1 MKIGQI
7 VKERYEILEILG
19 EGGMAFVYKARDMQ
33 LERFVAI
40 KTLKPNYVNQE
51 TFVDRFKREAKTAA
65 NLNHPNIVQI
75 FDWGIEDEP
84 YFVMEY
90 IEGNTLTSIIAKN
103 RTISLSDILFIGA
116 QVSSGLHAAHQ
127 KGLVHRDIK
136 PGNIMIT
143 PDGKVK
149 VTDFGIVSLQ
159 NEESDITKTGS
170 ILGTASYIS
179 PEQAQGKPVSIES
192 DLYSLG
198 TVLYELITG
207 KAPFSG
213 DSPISTATKHLTEK
227 PEKPSLFRR
236 DLPKGVESA
245 ILKLLEKATYD
256 RFKSAEDLRATL
268 LQQRKALQSEQTREN
283 LVDLTNPKVKLR
295 FTLPALI
302 ISIGVVIGTVWTLT
316 QVFDGLPVDGGA
328 PTLIE
333 IPDLTGSEQAQALE
347 DLQNLGFKVG
357 IENSADASVPAGSV
371 IRTQPP
377 SNTVINPD
385 SLVTIIVSV
394 GPEAFPIPYVLDI
407 ETERAIYV
415 VEESG
420 FTLGQLLEVN
430 DENIPRGFV
439 ISQNPVAGT
448 KMSPGTKV
456 DLVVS
461 KGPSLIEISDLS
473 RKSPEDAI
481 QILETL
487 GFEYELIEEYS
498 EDVEIGL
505 VSGTIPE
512 AGEIVTP
519 DELIQVIVS
528 LGIKIEVPEV
538 EGLGYED
545 AINILEELGLV
556 VTVSGDTN
564 GVVRKQIPRK
574 GEFVEPEG
582 VVELT
587 FGRLRT
593 KKLKIELINWYK
605 NNKRSFSWR
614 NTKILGKFY

>member
-227 PEKPSLFRR
+227 PERPSLFRR
-236 DLPKGVESA
+236 DLPKGVETA

-302 ISIGVVIGTVWTLT
+302 MSIGVVFGTIWTLT

-377 SNTVINPD
+377 SNTIINPD

-448 KMSPGTKV
+448 KMSPGTTV

-461 KGPSLIEISDLS
+461 KGPSLIVISDLS

-538 EGLGYED
+538 EGLGYEE
-545 AINILEELGLV
+545 ALSVLEELGLV
-556 VTVSGDTN
+556 ATVSGDTN
-564 GVVRKQIPRK
+564 GIVRKQIPRK
-574 GEFVEPEG
+574 GEFLEPEG

-587 FGRLRT
+587 FE
-593 KKLKIELINWYK
+593 K
-605 NNKRSFSWR
+605 
-614 NTKILGKFY
+614 

>member
-19 EGGMAFVYKARDMQ
+19 EGGMAFVYKARDTQ
-33 LERFVAI
+33 LERLVAI

-51 TFVDRFKREAKTAA
+51 TFVERFKREATTAA

-116 QVSSGLHAAHQ
+116 QVANGLHAAHQ

-179 PEQAQGKPVSIES
+179 PEQAQGKAVSIES

-207 KAPFSG
+207 KAPFTG
-213 DSPISTATKHLTEK
+213 DTPISTATKHLTEK
-227 PEKPSLFRR
+227 PEKPSNYRR

-245 ILKLLEKATYD
+245 IMKLLEKATYD

-268 LQQRKALQSEQTREN
+268 LQQRKTLQSEETREN
-283 LVDLTNPKVKLR
+283 LVDLTNPKIKLR
-295 FTLPALI
+295 FTLPALLLSMGI
-302 ISIGVVIGTVWTLT
+302 VFGTIWTLT

-328 PTLIE
+328 PSLIE
-333 IPDLTGSEQAQALE
+333 IPDLTGSMQAQALE
-347 DLQNLGFKVG
+347 DLQALGFKVG

-371 IRTQPP
+371 IRTQPS
-377 SNTVINPD
+377 SNTIINPD

-407 ETERAIYV
+407 ETERALYV

-420 FTLGQLLEVN
+420 FSIGQLLEVN
-430 DENIPRGFV
+430 DDITPRGFV

-448 KMSPGTKV
+448 KMSPGSIV
-456 DLVVS
+456 DLVIS

-498 EDVEIGL
+498 EDIEIGL
-505 VSGTIPE
+505 VSGTLPG

-519 DELIQVIVS
+519 EQLIQVVVS
-528 LGIKIEVPEV
+528 LGIRIEVPEV
-538 EGLGYED
+538 DGMSYEE
-545 AINILEELGLV
+545 ALNVLEELNLV
-556 VTVSGDTN
+556 VTVSGDTSKI
-564 GVVRKQIPRK
+564 VRKQIPRK
-574 GEFVEPEG
+574 GEFIEPGE

-587 FGRLRT
+587 FGD
-593 KKLKIELINWYK
+593 
-605 NNKRSFSWR
+605 
-614 NTKILGKFY
+614 

>member
-75 FDWGIEDEP
+75 FDWGIEKEP

-116 QVSSGLHAAHQ
+116 QVSNGLHAAHQ

-227 PEKPSLFRR
+227 PEKPSMIRR
-236 DLPKGVESA
+236 DLPKGVETA

-302 ISIGVVIGTVWTLT
+302 ISIGVVIGTIWTLT
-316 QVFDGLPVDGGA
+316 QVFDGLPTDGGA

-347 DLQNLGFKVG
+347 DLQNLGFKIG

-377 SNTVINPD
+377 SNTIVNPD

-407 ETERAIYV
+407 ETERAIYI

-430 DENIPRGFV
+430 DENIPRGFI

-448 KMSPGTKV
+448 KMSPGTAV

-461 KGPSLIEISDLS
+461 KGPSLIVISDLS

-538 EGLGYED
+538 EGLVYED

-556 VTVSGDTN
+556 ATVTGDTN

-574 GEFVEPEG
+574 GEFVEPES

-587 FGRLRT
+587 FG
-593 KKLKIELINWYK
+593 
-605 NNKRSFSWR
+605 S
-614 NTKILGKFY
+614 

>member
-7 VKERYEILEILG
+7 VKDRYEILEILG
-19 EGGMAFVYKARDMQ
+19 EGGMAFVYKARDTQ

-51 TFVDRFKREAKTAA
+51 TFVERFKREAKTAA

-116 QVSSGLHAAHQ
+116 QVSNGLHAAHQ

-198 TVLYELITG
+198 TVLYELIAGKPPFTG
-207 KAPFSG
+207 
-213 DSPISTATKHLTEK
+213 DTPISTATKHLTEK
-227 PEKPSLFRR
+227 PEKLSSFRR
-236 DLPKGVESA
+236 DLPKGVENT
-245 ILKLLEKATYD
+245 IMKMLEKATYD
-256 RFKSAEDLRATL
+256 RFKSAEDVRATL
-268 LQQRKALQSEQTREN
+268 LQQRKSLQSEQTREN
-283 LVDLTNPKVKLR
+283 LVDLTNPKIKLR
-295 FTLPALI
+295 FTLPALL
-302 ISIGVVIGTVWTLT
+302 ISIGVVVGTIWTLT
-316 QVFDGLPVDGGA
+316 QVFDGLPVDGGT
-328 PTLIE
+328 PTLVE

-357 IENSADASVPAGSV
+357 IENSADPSVPAGSV
-371 IRTQPP
+371 IRTQPQ
-377 SNTVINPD
+377 SNTVVNPD

-407 ETERAIYV
+407 ETERAVYV

-420 FTLGQLLEVN
+420 FILGQLLEVN
-430 DENIPRGFV
+430 DDNIPRGFV

-448 KMSPGTKV
+448 KMSPGSTI
-456 DLVVS
+456 DLVIS

-487 GFEYELIEEYS
+487 GFEYELIEEFS
-498 EDVEIGL
+498 ENIEVGL
-505 VSGTIPE
+505 VSGTLPE
-512 AGEIVTP
+512 AGEVVTP
-519 DELIQVIVS
+519 DQLIQVIVS

-538 EGLGYED
+538 EGLNYED
-545 AINILEELGLV
+545 AIKILEELNLV
-556 VTVSGDTN
+556 VTVNGDTN

-574 GEFVEPEG
+574 GEFLEPEG

-587 FGRLRT
+587 FG
-593 KKLKIELINWYK
+593 
-605 NNKRSFSWR
+605 S
-614 NTKILGKFY
+614 

>member
-236 DLPKGVESA
+236 DLPKGVETA

-295 FTLPALI
+295 FTLPALV
-302 ISIGVVIGTVWTLT
+302 ISIGVVFGTIWTLT

-377 SNTVINPD
+377 SNTIINPD

-448 KMSPGTKV
+448 KMSPGTTV

-564 GVVRKQIPRK
+564 GIVRKQIPRK
-574 GEFVEPEG
+574 GEFLEPEG

-587 FGRLRT
+587 FG
-593 KKLKIELINWYK
+593 
-605 NNKRSFSWR
+605 S
-614 NTKILGKFY
+614 

>member
-7 VKERYEILEILG
+7 VKERYEILQVLG
-19 EGGMAFVYKARDMQ
+19 EGGMAFVYKARDTQ

-40 KTLKPNYVNQE
+40 KTLKPSYVNQE
-51 TFVDRFKREAKTAA
+51 TFVDRFKREARTAA

-75 FDWGIEDEP
+75 FDWGIEEEP

-90 IEGNTLTSIIAKN
+90 IEGDTLTSIISKN
-103 RTISLSDILFIGA
+103 KTISLSDILFIGA
-116 QVSSGLHAAHQ
+116 QVSNGLHAAHQ

-170 ILGTASYIS
+170 VLGTASYIS

-207 KAPFSG
+207 KTPFSG

-227 PEKPSLFRR
+227 PEKLSTFRK

-268 LQQRKALQSEQTREN
+268 LQQRKMLQSEQTREN
-283 LVDLTNPKVKLR
+283 LVDLTNPKIKLR
-295 FTLPALI
+295 FTLPALLL
-302 ISIGVVIGTVWTLT
+302 SIGVVVGTIWTLT

-328 PTLIE
+328 PTLVE

-347 DLQNLGFKVG
+347 DLQSLGFKVG
-357 IENSADASVPAGSV
+357 IENAADSSVPAGSV

-377 SNTVINPD
+377 SNTIINPD

-420 FTLGQLLEVN
+420 FILGQLLEVN
-430 DENIPRGFV
+430 DNSIPRGFV

-448 KMSPGTKV
+448 KMSPGSSV

-461 KGPSLIEISDLS
+461 KGPSLVEISDLS

-487 GFEYELIEEYS
+487 GFKYEIVEEYS
-498 EDVEIGL
+498 EDIEIGL
-505 VSGTIPE
+505 VSGTFPE

-519 DELIQVIVS
+519 DQLIQVVVS
-528 LGIKIEVPEV
+528 LGIRIEMPEV
-538 EGLGYED
+538 DGLSYED
-545 AINILEELGLV
+545 AINILEELNLV
-556 VTVSGDTN
+556 ASVIGDT
-564 GVVRKQIPRK
+564 GGKVRKQIPRK
-574 GEFVEPEG
+574 GEFVEPG
-582 VVELT
+582 QVVELT
-587 FGRLRT
+587 FGD
-593 KKLKIELINWYK
+593 
-605 NNKRSFSWR
+605 
-614 NTKILGKFY
+614 

>member
-7 VKERYEILEILG
+7 VKERYEILQVLG
-19 EGGMAFVYKARDMQ
+19 EGGMAFVYKARDTQ

-75 FDWGIEDEP
+75 FDWGIEEEP

-90 IEGNTLTSIIAKN
+90 IEGETLTSIISKN
-103 RTISLSDILFIGA
+103 KTISLSDILFIGA

-170 ILGTASYIS
+170 VLGTASYIS

-207 KAPFSG
+207 KTPFSG

-227 PEKPSLFRR
+227 PEKLSTYRK
-236 DLPKGVESA
+236 DLPRGVENA

-268 LQQRKALQSEQTREN
+268 LQQRKMLQSEQTREN
-283 LVDLTNPKVKLR
+283 LVDLTNPKIKLR
-295 FTLPALI
+295 FTLPALLL
-302 ISIGVVIGTVWTLT
+302 SVGVVIGTIWTLT
-316 QVFDGLPVDGGA
+316 KVFDGLPVDGGTQ
-328 PTLIE
+328 TLVE

-347 DLQNLGFKVG
+347 DLQSLGFKVG
-357 IENSADASVPAGSV
+357 IENAADSSVPAGSV

-377 SNTVINPD
+377 SNTIINPE

-394 GPEAFPIPYVLDI
+394 GPEAFPIPYILDI

-420 FTLGQLLEVN
+420 FILGQLLEVN
-430 DENIPRGFV
+430 DNNIPRGFV

-448 KMSPGTKV
+448 KMSPGSSV

-473 RKSPEDAI
+473 RKSPEDAV

-487 GFEYELIEEYS
+487 GFKYELVEEYS
-498 EDVEIGL
+498 EDIEIGL
-505 VSGTIPE
+505 VSGTLPE

-519 DELIQVIVS
+519 DQIIQVVVS
-528 LGIKIEVPEV
+528 LGIRIEMPEV
-538 EGLGYED
+538 DGLSYEE
-545 AINILEELGLV
+545 AINILEELDLIPTV
-556 VTVSGDTN
+556 VGDTS
-564 GVVRKQIPRK
+564 GKVRMQIPRK
-574 GEFVEPEG
+574 GEFVEPG
-582 VVELT
+582 QVVELT
-587 FGRLRT
+587 FGD
-593 KKLKIELINWYK
+593 
-605 NNKRSFSWR
+605 
-614 NTKILGKFY
+614 

>member
-7 VKERYEILEILG
+7 VKERYEILQVLG
-19 EGGMAFVYKARDMQ
+19 EGGMAFVYKARDTQ

-51 TFVDRFKREAKTAA
+51 TFVDRFKREARTAA

-75 FDWGIEDEP
+75 FDWGIEEEP

-90 IEGNTLTSIIAKN
+90 IEGDTLTSIISKN
-103 RTISLSDILFIGA
+103 KTISLSDILFIGA
-116 QVSSGLHAAHQ
+116 QVSNGLHAAHQ

-170 ILGTASYIS
+170 VLGTASYIS
-179 PEQAQGKPVSIES
+179 PEQAQGKSVSIES

-198 TVLYELITG
+198 TVLYELIAG
-207 KAPFSG
+207 KTPFSG

-227 PEKPSLFRR
+227 PEKLSMFRK
-236 DLPKGVESA
+236 DIPKGVENA

-268 LQQRKALQSEQTREN
+268 LQQRKMLQSEQTREN
-283 LVDLTNPKVKLR
+283 LVDLTNPKIKLR
-295 FTLPALI
+295 FTLPALLL
-302 ISIGVVIGTVWTLT
+302 SIGVVVGTIWTLT

-328 PTLIE
+328 PTLVE
-333 IPDLTGSEQAQALE
+333 IPDLTGSEQAQALQ
-347 DLQNLGFKVG
+347 DLQSLGFKVG
-357 IENSADASVPAGSV
+357 IENAADSFVPAGSV

-377 SNTVINPD
+377 SNTVIDPD

-420 FTLGQLLEVN
+420 FILGQLLEVN
-430 DENIPRGFV
+430 DNNIPRGFV

-448 KMSPGTKV
+448 KMSPGSSV

-487 GFEYELIEEYS
+487 GFEYEIVEEYS
-498 EDVEIGL
+498 DDIEIGL
-505 VSGTIPE
+505 VSGTLPE

-519 DELIQVIVS
+519 DQLIQVVVS
-528 LGIKIEVPEV
+528 LGIRIEMPEV
-538 EGLGYED
+538 EGLSYED
-545 AINILEELGLV
+545 AINILEELNLV
-556 VTVSGDTN
+556 ATVVGDTS
-564 GVVRKQIPRK
+564 GKVRKQIPRK
-574 GEFVEPEG
+574 NEFVEPG
-582 VVELT
+582 QVVELT
-587 FGRLRT
+587 FG
-593 KKLKIELINWYK
+593 E
-605 NNKRSFSWR
+605 
-614 NTKILGKFY
+614 

>member
-19 EGGMAFVYKARDMQ
+19 EGGMAFVYKARDTQ

-40 KTLKPNYVNQE
+40 KTLKPTYVNQE

-75 FDWGIEDEP
+75 FDWGIEGEP

-179 PEQAQGKPVSIES
+179 PEQAQGKSVSIES

-256 RFKSAEDLRATL
+256 RFKSAEDLRAIL

-302 ISIGVVIGTVWTLT
+302 LSIGVVIGTVWTLT
-316 QVFDGLPVDGGA
+316 QVFDGLPADGGA
-328 PTLIE
+328 PTLVE

-357 IENSADASVPAGSV
+357 IENSANASVPAGSV

-415 VEESG
+415 IEESG
-420 FTLGQLLEVN
+420 FNLGQLLEVN
-430 DENIPRGFV
+430 DDSIPRGFV

-448 KMSPGTKV
+448 KMSPGTTV

-498 EDVEIGL
+498 EDIEIGL

-519 DELIQVIVS
+519 DQLIQVVVS
-528 LGIKIEVPEV
+528 LGIRIEMPEV
-538 EGLGYED
+538 DGLSYED
-545 AINILEELGLV
+545 AINILEELNLIP
-556 VTVSGDTN
+556 TIIGDTN
-564 GVVRKQIPRK
+564 GKVRQQIPRK
-574 GEFVEPEG
+574 GEFVEPG
-582 VVELT
+582 QVVELT
-587 FGRLRT
+587 FGD
-593 KKLKIELINWYK
+593 
-605 NNKRSFSWR
+605 
-614 NTKILGKFY
+614 

>member
-7 VKERYEILEILG
+7 VKERYEILEVLG

-75 FDWGIEDEP
+75 FDWGIEEEP

-116 QVSSGLHAAHQ
+116 QVSNGLHAAHQ

-207 KAPFSG
+207 RAPFSG

-227 PEKPSLFRR
+227 PEKPSLYRR

-245 ILKLLEKATYD
+245 ILRLLEKASYD

-316 QVFDGLPVDGGA
+316 QVFDGLPVDGGT

-357 IENSADASVPAGSV
+357 IENSADSSVPAGSV

-448 KMSPGTKV
+448 KMSPGTTV

-473 RKSPEDAI
+473 RKWPEDAI

-505 VSGTIPE
+505 VSGTLPE

-528 LGIKIEVPEV
+528 LGIRIEVPEV
-538 EGLGYED
+538 EGLKYED
-545 AINILEELGLV
+545 AIRILEKLGLV
-556 VTVSGDTN
+556 ATVSGDTN
-564 GVVRKQIPRK
+564 DVVRKQIPRK
-574 GEFVEPEG
+574 GEFIEPEG

-587 FGRLRT
+587 FG
-593 KKLKIELINWYK
+593 N
-605 NNKRSFSWR
+605 
-614 NTKILGKFY
+614 

>member
-19 EGGMAFVYKARDMQ
+19 EGGMAFVYKARDTQ

-40 KTLKPNYVNQE
+40 KTLKPTYVNQE

-179 PEQAQGKPVSIES
+179 PEQAQGKSVSIES

-256 RFKSAEDLRATL
+256 RFKSAEDLRAIL

-302 ISIGVVIGTVWTLT
+302 LSIGVVIGTVWTLT
-316 QVFDGLPVDGGA
+316 QVFDGLPADGGA
-328 PTLIE
+328 PTLVE

-357 IENSADASVPAGSV
+357 IENSADASVPTGSV

-415 VEESG
+415 IEESG
-420 FTLGQLLEVN
+420 FNLGQLLEVN
-430 DENIPRGFV
+430 DDSIPRGFV

-448 KMSPGTKV
+448 KMSPGTTV

-498 EDVEIGL
+498 EDIEIGL

-519 DELIQVIVS
+519 DQLIQVVVS
-528 LGIKIEVPEV
+528 LGIRIEMPEV
-538 EGLGYED
+538 DGLSYED
-545 AINILEELGLV
+545 AINILEELNLIP
-556 VTVSGDTN
+556 TIIGDTN
-564 GVVRKQIPRK
+564 GKVRQQIPRK
-574 GEFVEPEG
+574 GEFVEPG
-582 VVELT
+582 QVVELT
-587 FGRLRT
+587 FGD
-593 KKLKIELINWYK
+593 
-605 NNKRSFSWR
+605 
-614 NTKILGKFY
+614 

>member
-19 EGGMAFVYKARDMQ
+19 EGGMAFVYKARDTQ

-75 FDWGIEDEP
+75 FDWGIEEEP

-103 RTISLSDILFIGA
+103 RTISLNDILFIGA

-213 DSPISTATKHLTEK
+213 DSPISTATKHLTDK

-236 DLPKGVESA
+236 DLPKGVETA

-302 ISIGVVIGTVWTLT
+302 ISIGVVFGTIWTLT

-377 SNTVINPD
+377 SNTIINPD

-448 KMSPGTKV
+448 KMSPGTTV

-461 KGPSLIEISDLS
+461 KGPSLIEITDLS
-473 RKSPEDAI
+473 RKSPEDAV

-564 GVVRKQIPRK
+564 GIVRKQIPRK
-574 GEFVEPEG
+574 GEFLEPEG

-587 FGRLRT
+587 FG
-593 KKLKIELINWYK
+593 
-605 NNKRSFSWR
+605 S
-614 NTKILGKFY
+614 

>member
-19 EGGMAFVYKARDMQ
+19 EGGMAFVYKARDTQ

-103 RTISLSDILFIGA
+103 RTISLGDILFIGA

-179 PEQAQGKPVSIES
+179 PEQAQGKPVYIES

-207 KAPFSG
+207 KPPFTG
-213 DSPISTATKHLTEK
+213 DSPISTATKHLTDK
-227 PEKPSLFRR
+227 PEKPSSFRR

-245 ILKLLEKATYD
+245 VLKLLEKATYD

-283 LVDLTNPKVKLR
+283 LVDLTNPKIKLR

-302 ISIGVVIGTVWTLT
+302 ISIGVVFGTIWTLT

-333 IPDLTGSEQAQALE
+333 IPDLTGSDQAQALS

-357 IENSADASVPAGSV
+357 IENAADSSVPVGSV

-377 SNTVINPD
+377 SSTVIDPD

-394 GPEAFPIPYVLDI
+394 GPEAFPIPYILDI
-407 ETERAIYV
+407 ESERAIFV
-415 VEESG
+415 IEESG
-420 FTLGQLLEVN
+420 FTIGQLLEVN
-430 DENIPRGFV
+430 DDNIPRGFV

-448 KMSPGTKV
+448 KMGPGSII
-456 DLVVS
+456 DLVIS
-461 KGPSLIEISDLS
+461 KGPSLIEITDLS

-487 GFEYELIEEYS
+487 GFEYELLEEYS

-505 VSGTIPE
+505 VSGTVPI

-519 DELIQVIVS
+519 DQLIQVVVS
-528 LGIKIEVPEV
+528 LGIRIEVPEV
-538 EGLGYED
+538 DGLTYEE
-545 AINILEELGLV
+545 AVQILDELGLV
-556 VTVSGDTN
+556 ATVSGDTSKR
-564 GVVRKQIPRK
+564 VRQQIPRK
-574 GEFVEPEG
+574 GEFVEPG
-582 VVELT
+582 DIVELT
-587 FGRLRT
+587 FGD
-593 KKLKIELINWYK
+593 
-605 NNKRSFSWR
+605 
-614 NTKILGKFY
+614 

>member
-75 FDWGIEDEP
+75 FDWGIEKEP
-84 YFVMEY
+84 YFVMEF

-116 QVSSGLHAAHQ
+116 QVSNGLHAAHQ

-227 PEKPSLFRR
+227 PEKPSMFRR
-236 DLPKGVESA
+236 DLPKGVETA

-302 ISIGVVIGTVWTLT
+302 ISIGVVIGTIWTLT
-316 QVFDGLPVDGGA
+316 QVFDGLPTDGGM

-347 DLQNLGFKVG
+347 DLQNLGFKIG

-377 SNTVINPD
+377 SNTIVNPD

-407 ETERAIYV
+407 ETERAIYI

-430 DENIPRGFV
+430 DENIPRGFI

-448 KMSPGTKV
+448 KMSPGTTV

-461 KGPSLIEISDLS
+461 KGPSLIVISDLS

-512 AGEIVTP
+512 SGEIVTP

-538 EGLGYED
+538 EGLVYED

-556 VTVSGDTN
+556 ATVTGDTN

-574 GEFVEPEG
+574 GEFVEPES

-587 FGRLRT
+587 FG
-593 KKLKIELINWYK
+593 
-605 NNKRSFSWR
+605 S
-614 NTKILGKFY
+614 

>member
-90 IEGNTLTSIIAKN
+90 IEGNTLTSIISKN

-236 DLPKGVESA
+236 DLPRGVESA

-268 LQQRKALQSEQTREN
+268 LQQRKSLQSERTREN

-295 FTLPALI
+295 FTLPALV
-302 ISIGVVIGTVWTLT
+302 ISIGVVFGTIWTLT

-448 KMSPGTKV
+448 KMSPGTSV

-512 AGEIVTP
+512 AGEIITP

-574 GEFVEPEG
+574 GEFLEPEG

-587 FGRLRT
+587 FG
-593 KKLKIELINWYK
+593 
-605 NNKRSFSWR
+605 S
-614 NTKILGKFY
+614 

>member
-7 VKERYEILEILG
+7 VKDRYEILEILG
-19 EGGMAFVYKARDMQ
+19 EGGMAFVYKARDTQ
-33 LERFVAI
+33 LERLVAI

-51 TFVDRFKREAKTAA
+51 TFVERFKREAKTAA

-84 YFVMEY
+84 FFVMEY

-116 QVSSGLHAAHQ
+116 QVSSGLHAAHE

-207 KAPFSG
+207 KPPFAG
-213 DSPISTATKHLTEK
+213 DTPISTATKHLTER
-227 PEKPSLFRR
+227 PEKPSSFRR

-245 ILKLLEKATYD
+245 IMKLLEKATYD

-268 LQQRKALQSEQTREN
+268 LQQRKSLQSEQTREN
-283 LVDLTNPKVKLR
+283 LVDLTNPKIKLR
-295 FTLPALI
+295 FTLPALLM
-302 ISIGVVIGTVWTLT
+302 SIGVVIGTVWTLT

-333 IPDLTGSEQAQALE
+333 IPDLTGSDQAQALE

-357 IENSADASVPAGSV
+357 IENAADSSVPSGSV
-371 IRTQPP
+371 IQTQPQ
-377 SNTVINPD
+377 SNTIVNPD

-407 ETERAIYV
+407 ETDRAIYV

-420 FTLGQLLEVN
+420 FALGQLLEVN
-430 DENIPRGFV
+430 DDNIPRGFI

-448 KMSPGTKV
+448 KMSPGSTV

-461 KGPSLIEISDLS
+461 KGPSLIKISDLS

-505 VSGTIPE
+505 VSGTLPE
-512 AGEIVTP
+512 VGEIVAP
-519 DELIQVIVS
+519 DQVIQVIVS

-538 EGLGYED
+538 EGLNYED
-545 AINILEELGLV
+545 AIKVLEELNLV
-556 VTVSGDTN
+556 VTVNGETN
-564 GVVRKQIPRK
+564 GIVRKQIPRK
-574 GEFVEPEG
+574 GEFLEPEG

-587 FGRLRT
+587 FG
-593 KKLKIELINWYK
+593 N
-605 NNKRSFSWR
+605 
-614 NTKILGKFY
+614 

>member
-19 EGGMAFVYKARDMQ
+19 EGGMAFVYKARDTQ
-33 LERFVAI
+33 LERLVAI

-51 TFVDRFKREAKTAA
+51 TFVERFKREATTAA

-116 QVSSGLHAAHQ
+116 QVANGLHAAHQ

-179 PEQAQGKPVSIES
+179 PEQAQGKAVSIES

-207 KAPFSG
+207 KAPFTG
-213 DSPISTATKHLTEK
+213 DTPISTATKHLTEK
-227 PEKPSLFRR
+227 PEKPSNYRR

-245 ILKLLEKATYD
+245 IMKLLEKATYD

-268 LQQRKALQSEQTREN
+268 LQQRKTLQSEETREN
-283 LVDLTNPKVKLR
+283 LVDLTNPKIKLR
-295 FTLPALI
+295 FTLPALLLSMGI
-302 ISIGVVIGTVWTLT
+302 VFGTIWTLT

-328 PTLIE
+328 PSLIE
-333 IPDLTGSEQAQALE
+333 IPDLTGSMQAQALE
-347 DLQNLGFKVG
+347 DLQALGFKVG

-371 IRTQPP
+371 IRTQPS
-377 SNTVINPD
+377 SNTIINPD

-407 ETERAIYV
+407 ETERALYV

-420 FTLGQLLEVN
+420 FSIGQLLEVN
-430 DENIPRGFV
+430 DDIIPRGFV

-448 KMSPGTKV
+448 KMSPGSNV
-456 DLVVS
+456 DLVIS

-498 EDVEIGL
+498 EDIEIGL
-505 VSGTIPE
+505 VSGTLPE

-519 DELIQVIVS
+519 EQLIQVVVS
-528 LGIKIEVPEV
+528 LGIRIEVPEV
-538 EGLGYED
+538 DGMSYEE
-545 AINILEELGLV
+545 ALSVLEELNRG
-556 VTVSGDTN
+556 VTVSGDTSKT
-564 GVVRKQIPRK
+564 VRKQIPRK
-574 GEFVEPEG
+574 GEFIEPGE

-587 FGRLRT
+587 FGD
-593 KKLKIELINWYK
+593 
-605 NNKRSFSWR
+605 
-614 NTKILGKFY
+614 

>member
-236 DLPKGVESA
+236 DLPKGVETA

-302 ISIGVVIGTVWTLT
+302 ISIGVVFGTIWTLT

-377 SNTVINPD
+377 SNTIINPD

-448 KMSPGTKV
+448 KMSPGTTV

-564 GVVRKQIPRK
+564 GIVRKQIPRK
-574 GEFVEPEG
+574 GEFLEPEG

-587 FGRLRT
+587 FG
-593 KKLKIELINWYK
+593 
-605 NNKRSFSWR
+605 S
-614 NTKILGKFY
+614 

>member
-1 MKIGQI
+1 MKIGQL

-19 EGGMAFVYKARDMQ
+19 EGGMAFVYKARDTQ

-295 FTLPALI
+295 FTLPALV
-302 ISIGVVIGTVWTLT
+302 ISIGVVFGTVWTLT

-377 SNTVINPD
+377 SNTIVNPD

-430 DENIPRGFV
+430 DESIPRGFV

-448 KMSPGTKV
+448 KMSPGTTV

-505 VSGTIPE
+505 VSGTLPE

-519 DELIQVIVS
+519 DQLIQVIVS

-538 EGLGYED
+538 EGLVYED
-545 AINILEELGLV
+545 AISVLEELGLV
-556 VTVSGDTN
+556 PTVSGDTN

-574 GEFVEPEG
+574 GEFLEPEG

-587 FGRLRT
+587 FG
-593 KKLKIELINWYK
+593 
-605 NNKRSFSWR
+605 S
-614 NTKILGKFY
+614 

>member
-7 VKERYEILEILG
+7 VKDRYEILEILG
-19 EGGMAFVYKARDMQ
+19 EGGMAFVYKARDTQ

-51 TFVDRFKREAKTAA
+51 TFVERFKREAKTAA

-116 QVSSGLHAAHQ
+116 QVSNGLHAAHQ

-198 TVLYELITG
+198 TVLYELIAG
-207 KAPFSG
+207 KPPFSG
-213 DSPISTATKHLTEK
+213 DTPISTATKHLTER
-227 PEKPSLFRR
+227 PEKLSSFRR
-236 DLPKGVESA
+236 DLPKGVEST
-245 ILKLLEKATYD
+245 IMKMLEKATYD
-256 RFKSAEDLRATL
+256 RFKSAEDVRATL
-268 LQQRKALQSEQTREN
+268 LQQRKSLQSEQTREN
-283 LVDLTNPKVKLR
+283 LVDLTNPKIKLR
-295 FTLPALI
+295 FTLPALL
-302 ISIGVVIGTVWTLT
+302 ISIGVVVGTIWTLT
-316 QVFDGLPVDGGA
+316 QVFDGLPVDGGT

-333 IPDLTGSEQAQALE
+333 IPDLTGSEQARALE

-357 IENSADASVPAGSV
+357 IENSADPSVPAGSV
-371 IRTQPP
+371 IRTQPQ
-377 SNTVINPD
+377 SNSVVNPD

-407 ETERAIYV
+407 ESERAIYV
-415 VEESG
+415 IEESG
-420 FTLGQLLEVN
+420 FALGQLLEVN
-430 DENIPRGFV
+430 DDNIPRGFV

-448 KMSPGTKV
+448 KMSPESTV

-487 GFEYELIEEYS
+487 GFQYELIEEFS

-505 VSGTIPE
+505 VSGTLPE

-519 DELIQVIVS
+519 DQLIQVIVS
-528 LGIKIEVPEV
+528 LGIKIQIPEV
-538 EGLGYED
+538 EGLNYED
-545 AINILEELGLV
+545 AIQILEELNLV
-556 VTVSGDTN
+556 VTVNGDTN
-564 GVVRKQIPRK
+564 GLVRKQIPRK
-574 GEFVEPEG
+574 GEFLEPEG
-582 VVELT
+582 IVELT
-587 FGRLRT
+587 FG
-593 KKLKIELINWYK
+593 N
-605 NNKRSFSWR
+605 
-614 NTKILGKFY
+614 

>member
-236 DLPKGVESA
+236 DLPKGVETA

-302 ISIGVVIGTVWTLT
+302 ISIGVVFGTIWTLT

-328 PTLIE
+328 PALIE

-448 KMSPGTKV
+448 KMSPGTTV

-564 GVVRKQIPRK
+564 GIVRKQIPRK
-574 GEFVEPEG
+574 GEFLEPEG

-587 FGRLRT
+587 FG
-593 KKLKIELINWYK
+593 
-605 NNKRSFSWR
+605 S
-614 NTKILGKFY
+614 

>member
-19 EGGMAFVYKARDMQ
+19 EGGMAFVYKARDTQ

-170 ILGTASYIS
+170 VLGTASYIS

-213 DSPISTATKHLTEK
+213 DSPISTAAKHLTEK

-236 DLPKGVESA
+236 DLPKGVETA

-302 ISIGVVIGTVWTLT
+302 ISIGVVFGTIWTLT

-377 SNTVINPD
+377 SNTIINPD

-407 ETERAIYV
+407 ESERAIYV

-439 ISQNPVAGT
+439 ISQNPIAGT
-448 KMSPGTKV
+448 KMSPGTSV

-487 GFEYELIEEYS
+487 GFEYELLEEYS

-538 EGLGYED
+538 EGLDYED
-545 AINILEELGLV
+545 AINILEKLGLV

-574 GEFVEPEG
+574 GEFLEPEG

-587 FGRLRT
+587 FG
-593 KKLKIELINWYK
+593 
-605 NNKRSFSWR
+605 S
-614 NTKILGKFY
+614 